1 MRSMPLFSFRLHS
14 ADRGG
19 GEPPPAPLGT
29 PWAFIM
35 RACRKETLAMET
47 AATRHPLPLSPPLA
61 LRLSPLSK
69 QLRQQ
74 HVVWQQRWSL
84 RR

>member
-1 MRSMPLFSFRLHS
+1 
-14 ADRGG
+14 
-19 GEPPPAPLGT
+19 
-29 PWAFIM
+29 
-35 RACRKETLAMET
+35 MET